1 MSAQNAPGDL
11 PYQEHETEY
20 DEFDEHDEV
29 VKPRAAP
36 FYKRKRFWIFCVI
49 ITVILV
55 AILVPIILLVILPK
69 VAQSIV
75 NKSTL
80 QFNEIAITEPTNTTM
95 VMTMQGTL
103 GDAGPFHATVSY
115 PEPIKVFYDGTLL
128 GAMDPLPDTKAS
140 GGSGSIAGTS
150 KFTISDEAAFAAF
163 SKKMLGEESFTW
175 NLQSKV
181 EIRAMGR
188 TIKDLIL
195 NKDIQLLGM
204 NGFPQVE
211 ILKFDLP
218 SDATN
223 GQGINLV
230 IDTAMH
236 NPSPI
241 GVELGTVVL
250 DISYQN
256 VRLGQV
262 RAAGASLKG
271 QSLSVLNLTGVMEPQ
286 STPEGLAKVSELFSA
301 YIAGKASQTT
311 AKGVAVLPD
320 GNNRVNWLSAG
331 LEAMVLN
338 VKLQSPVPL
347 NIIKSIALGPM
358 GMNFTGTSD
367 YAPIATSPQVVAGF
381 QMPFGFSLNV
391 TSVQNNMTVVYNEK
405 PMAQVNALAWGAATT
420 VKENGNSSI
429 HFALPPTPF
438 AINDD
443 AHADFDS
450 FVKELTVNTAQSFVI
465 QGTAGTVAQTPIG
478 EVTITGIPFKSEVS
492 LDGLQGLATQPTVIH
507 NLTVIGGIPA
517 GIQIALDL
525 SMFNPSQMTLATGPD
540 DRGVV
545 TFEMQYQ
552 GDNAGTVIMTDLTLV
567 PGTNRR
573 AAGALFTPTG
583 TAGGQALLQKY
594 MTNQVAT
601 VDIFGSSASSAIAP
615 LANGLKE
622 IHIQSDMPGNPAQ
635 LVLGASLFILND
647 TAKTGIA
654 LTSVTVNNPF
664 IPQLTIKAIKSS
676 VKYHDAVLGSIDI
689 PDMTFV
695 VPGNSAAASTPL
707 PLTMDLS
714 IESLLGLIITQAQ
727 ANGMNPAPIMAL
739 GQMAKDPTYKPDP
752 ALFVG
757 FNLPAFV
764 KAAMVGL
771 KVDIEMSVNVLVGE
785 YATSMAM
792 TQLAVPTATDDSI
805 LMLLPIV
812 GTPLAQSIVDQ
823 AILSFDSLMIN
834 NPTETSFTT
843 AINGMIANTGPFDAQ
858 IAFPMG
864 STVSWVNG
872 ENVLPIGQIA
882 MPTVPAKANVGAPL
896 VLSNVSFAVANAEAM
911 GQFVG
916 YSLKAESFEWEITA
930 NEMVIFAMGAPI
942 PHVNMKKRVTLK
954 GFNGLSGLTINA
966 FNLPSNDPDGIHLV
980 LAATLP
986 NPSSVGIELGTV
998 AFTNVYNGQEIG
1010 YVSTVGMSLLPNSV
1024 SPVNMAG
1031 TLTRQTSQEGLAA
1044 LGDLF
1049 RVTLA
1054 GGSPS
1059 LIVKGKS
1066 VTPPSGPVSW
1076 LSQAFGSLTMN
1087 VSLPSIG
1094 KQNIITGVSL
1104 KTMTLDF
1111 TVENPFS
1118 PMTSSDNIE
1127 ASYHM
1132 PFTFPLNVTSVAQTM
1147 NLQLVP
1153 GQTIAVLSMPMSP
1166 ASTIADGVLRTS
1178 YTNQPLKVTDEGHDI
1193 FMGFNKVLTTGP
1205 GVQFLLDGMIDTV
1218 AETAAGAITIPGISA
1233 HVTTAM
1239 AGMNLNAG
1247 PVTISNIRIT
1257 GGTADYIEVSN
1268 TVTLQNPSGLT
1279 VKAGDVALDVFFH
1292 GAPMGKAIVSNMVLA
1307 PGVNNLPTVMR
1318 MVPPPTLRD
1327 QFLSAYLMGATF
1339 PLDIQGSAT
1348 STSIVPLMLAMKDI
1362 KMATAITGITD
1373 KLIADGSKAVS
1384 AMSEM
1389 TQFTRERVSR
1399 VQVAMYN
1406 PFDTDL
1412 TIVHITAN
1420 NTWNNLFFGAINEN
1434 VQITIPPKSVKLSP
1448 VMSLVS
1454 PQGVSFLTSVVLKL
1468 IAAYPS
1474 LAIGTPNMVPF
1485 DISSVI
1491 TAKIGGESGYM
1502 ANVLYKQLAVP
1513 ISVQVVSSWDNAPAP
1528 ASVVPAPAPTT
1539 STQPT
1544 PSPTPSPAPT
1554 TLTPSPAPTTP
1565 TPSPATVTPSPPAEV
1580 VPSTT
1585 TGPAETPVAVTKRQD
1600 LFFATEQEGLAYFIA
1615 EVTKIA
1621 NSVGAAPVL

>member
-1 MSAQNAPGDL
+1 MSNQNAPGDL
-11 PYQEHETEY
+11 PYHENETEY

-36 FYKRKRFWIFCVI
+36 FYKRRRFWIFCVI

-95 VMTMQGTL
+95 VMSMQGTL

-128 GAMDPLPDTKAS
+128 GAMDPLPETKAS
-140 GGSGSIAGTS
+140 GGSGTITGSS
-150 KFTISDEAAFAAF
+150 KFTISNEAAFAEF
-163 SKKMLGEESFTW
+163 SKKMD
-175 NLQSKV
+175 
-181 EIRAMGR
+181 
-188 TIKDLIL
+188 IK
-195 NKDIQLLGM
+195 LLGM

-218 SDATN
+218 SDAAN
-223 GQGINLV
+223 GQGINLS

-271 QSLSVLNLTGVMEPQ
+271 QSLSVLNLTGIMEPQ

-391 TSVQNNMTVVYNEK
+391 TSVQNNMTVIYNEK

-429 HFALPPTPF
+429 LFALPPTPF

-465 QGTAGTVAQTPIG
+465 QGTAGTIAQTPIG
-478 EVTITGIPFKSEVS
+478 QVTITGIPFKSEVS

-507 NLTVIGGIPA
+507 SLTVIGGIPA

-525 SMFNPSQMTLATGPD
+525 SMVNPSQLTLATGPD
-540 DRGVV
+540 DRGIVS
-545 TFEMQYQ
+545 FEMQYQ

-601 VDIFGSSASSAIAP
+601 VDIFGSAASSAIAP

-622 IHIQSDMPGNPAQ
+622 IHIQSEMPGNPAQ
-635 LVLGASLFILND
+635 LVLGASLSILND

-664 IPQLTIKAIKSS
+664 IPQLTIKAIQSS

-695 VPGNSAAASTPL
+695 VPGNSAAASAPL
-707 PLTMDLS
+707 PLTMNLS

-727 ANGMNPAPIMAL
+727 TNGMNPAPIMAL

-757 FNLPAFV
+757 FNLPVFV

-771 KVDIEMSVNVLVGE
+771 KVDIDMSVNVLLG
-785 YATSMAM
+785 
-792 TQLAVPTATDDSI
+792 VPTSTDDSI

-834 NPTETSFTT
+834 SPAETSFTT

-872 ENVLPIGQIA
+872 ENVIPIGQIA

-1024 SPVNMAG
+1024 SPINMAG

-1054 GGSPS
+1054 GGTPS

-1111 TVENPFS
+1111 TVENPFN

-1132 PFTFPLNVTSVAQTM
+1132 PFTFPLNVTAVAQTM

-1166 ASTIADGVLRTS
+1166 ASTIADGVLRTG

-1233 HVTTAM
+1233 QVTTAM

-1247 PVTISNIRIT
+1247 PATISNIRIT
-1257 GGTADYIEVSN
+1257 GGTAEYIEVSN
-1268 TVTLQNPSGLT
+1268 IVTLQNPSGLT
-1279 VKAGDVALDVFFH
+1279 VKAGDVALDVYFH
-1292 GAPMGKAIVSNMVLA
+1292 GAPMGKAIVSNMVLV
-1307 PGVNNLPTVMR
+1307 PGVNNLPAIMR
-1318 MVPPPTLRD
+1318 MVPPPALRD

-1362 KMATAITGITD
+1362 KMATSISGITD

-1389 TQFTRERVSR
+1389 TQLTRDRVSR
-1399 VQVAMYN
+1399 VQISMYN
-1406 PFDTDL
+1406 PFDTEL
-1412 TIVHITAN
+1412 TIMHISAN
-1420 NTWNNLFFGAINEN
+1420 NTWDGSFFGAINED
-1434 VQITIPPKSVKLSP
+1434 VLITIPPKSIKLSP
-1448 VMSLVS
+1448 VVSLVS
-1454 PQGVSFLTSVVLKL
+1454 PKGFSFLTTVLKL
-1468 IAAYPS
+1468 LAAYPS
-1474 LAIGTPNMVPF
+1474 LAVGTPNTVPF

-1528 ASVVPAPAPTT
+1528 ASEVPAPAPVP

-1544 PSPTPSPAPT
+1544 ASPTLSPN
-1554 TLTPSPAPTTP
+1554 PSPAPTTP
-1565 TPSPATVTPSPPAEV
+1565 TPSPAPVIPSPPAEV
-1580 VPSTT
+1580 VPPTT
-1585 TGPAETPVAVTKRQD
+1585 TGPTVTPVAVTKRQD
-1600 LFFATEQEGLAYFIA
+1600 LFFANEQEELAYFIA

-1621 NSVGAAPVL
+1621 NSVGGAPVF